1 VAGAEGHR
9 RESGILRLGARAHL
23 GYNAGMTAT
32 AEKTHFV
39 PRPLPEPE
47 RSKHVSAI
55 GQPPSDALGK
65 LLEQWLK
72 ELRGGYTIAGD

>member
-1 VAGAEGHR
+1 
-9 RESGILRLGARAHL
+9 
-23 GYNAGMTAT
+23 MTTAIAT
-32 AEKTHFV
+32 KKHFV

-47 RSKHVSAI
+47 RSKHVSGI
-55 GQPPSDALGK
+55 SQPATDDLGK

>member
-1 VAGAEGHR
+1 MA
-9 RESGILRLGARAHL
+9 
-23 GYNAGMTAT
+23 GYNVRVAT
-32 AEKTHFV
+32 TMDRPTHFV
-39 PRPLPEPE
+39 ARPLPEPE

-55 GQPPSDALGK
+55 AQPPSDELGQ

>member
-1 VAGAEGHR
+1 MARYNVRVATTMDR
-9 RESGILRLGARAHL
+9 P
-23 GYNAGMTAT
+23 
-32 AEKTHFV
+32 THFV
-39 PRPLPEPE
+39 ARPLPEPE

-55 GQPPSDALGK
+55 AQPPSDELGQ

>member
-1 VAGAEGHR
+1 MCGYK
-9 RESGILRLGARAHL
+9 RL
-23 GYNAGMTAT
+23 MVTT
-32 AEKTHFV
+32 IEKTGAHFV
-39 PRPLPEPE
+39 ARPLPEPE

-55 GQPPSDALGK
+55 AQPPTDELGQ

>member
-1 VAGAEGHR
+1 
-9 RESGILRLGARAHL
+9 
-23 GYNAGMTAT
+23 MTEYKVRMAT
-32 AEKTHFV
+32 TIERTSTHFV
-39 PRPLPEPE
+39 ARPLPEPE

-55 GQPPSDALGK
+55 AQPPSDELGQ